1 MADVK
6 DTAID
11 HVESTHDGATAVV
24 GSTELLKNFQT
35 RQQSLSRKEAVKEHW
50 KSLAWCFFMFYTCIM
65 FGFDSLAGGVVV
77 SIVEF
82 RKDFGHPF
90 AGDYVVD
97 ANWQLGFQAATLF
110 GIIFGGLITGFG
122 VNKFGRQPCILVS
135 YIINTGGIFLQFF
148 ATTPAHFFGGKIL
161 TGIPLGCFTTV
172 APTYASE
179 MAPLNIRGAIT
190 AGMNFAIVL
199 GQLIGYGVMRE
210 ASFYTGKMSY
220 RILFATQWGY
230 VALGLLILPF
240 FPESPYWL
248 VAHGRHEKARH
259 NIAKLH
265 APDYDVDGHM
275 AEVHESL
282 ARLNQDDESQ
292 GSIAEC
298 FSRKNIM
305 RTMVATGVFFIQN
318 ASGSVWVIGYMSYFM
333 QLGGMSAARSFDAT
347 VGMSGLMVVGN
358 MAGWFFVEKFGRRGT
373 ALYGSAML
381 AATLFVIGILAVVKT
396 PGAIWGQVAL
406 MAVWSFVYQGTIG
419 CVAWTISTETPTSR
433 LRAPT
438 QSLATMMNGLS
449 SCIWSFSL
457 PYAIN
462 PDQGNLGGKIAF
474 IFGSVMALSFVFIF
488 FFIPETKGRTYIELD
503 ELWSRGIPARKWSKI
518 EVVTVAEDSKT
529 AVSEH

>member
-1 MADVK
+1 MSVSKPDNVV
-6 DTAID
+6 DY
-11 HVESTHDGATAVV
+11 VESTTEQGNGMAVMGASQRVKDYQA
-24 GSTELLKNFQT
+24 Q
-35 RQQSLSRKEAVKEHW
+35 QQSMTRKESIKEHW
-50 KSLAWCFFMFYTCIM
+50 KPLAWCMFMFYTCIM

-77 SIVEF
+77 SIFEF
-82 RKDFGHPF
+82 RRDFGHPY

-110 GIIFGGLITGFG
+110 GIIFGGFLTGFG
-122 VNKFGRQPCILVS
+122 VNKWGRQPCILVA

-148 ATTPAHFFGGKIL
+148 SKTPAEFFGGKLL

-199 GQLIGYGVMRE
+199 GQLIGYGVMRQT
-210 ASFYTGKMSY
+210 SFYQSALSY
-220 RILFATQWGY
+220 KVLFATQWGY
-230 VALGLLILPF
+230 VALGLIILPF

-248 VAHGRHEKARH
+248 VSHNRHAKARH
-259 NIAKLH
+259 NISKLH
-265 APDYDVDGHM
+265 KPDYDVDGHM
-275 AEVHESL
+275 AEIHESL
-282 ARLNQDDESQ
+282 ARLNQDNESQ
-292 GSIAEC
+292 GSIGEC
-298 FSRKNIM
+298 FQRKHIL

-333 QLGGMSAARSFDAT
+333 QLGGLSPARSFDAT
-347 VGMSGLMVVGN
+347 VGMSGLMVIGN
-358 MAGWFFVEKFGRRGT
+358 MCGWFFVEKFGRRGT
-373 ALYGSAML
+373 ALGG
-381 AATLFVIGILAVVKT
+381 AAALTVTLFVIGILAVVNSK
-396 PGAIWGQVAL
+396 GAIWGQVAF
-406 MAVWSFVYQGTIG
+406 MAVWSFAYQGTIG

-449 SCIWSFSL
+449 SCIWSFAL

-474 IFGSVMALSFVFIF
+474 IFGAVMACCFVFIF
-488 FFIPETKGRTYIELD
+488 FCIPETKGRTYMEVD
-503 ELWSRGIPARKWSKI
+503 EMWARGVPAWKWEKTDI
-518 EVVTVAEDSKT
+518 VTVTEGRKGD
-529 AVSEH
+529 E